1 MTDPTRKPEAPGAE
15 SLLACPLPLRR
26 YPAITLA
33 HGSGGRLTGLLIDE
47 LFRPVFQSPTLEQ
60 RHDGARLVL
69 GGARLAFSTDSYV
82 VRPLFFPGGDIGEL
96 AATGTANDLAMC
108 GARPRYLSCGL
119 ILEEGLPMEAL
130 VRVVRSLK
138 RAADAAG
145 LEVACGDTKVVERG
159 KGDGVYIN
167 TAGIGLIEHEQVL
180 EPASLRPG
188 DVILLSGDL
197 GRHGLAVLAA
207 RESLGF
213 EPPPRT
219 DCAPLWPLVEA
230 LLQGGV
236 TVRCLRDLTRGGLA
250 EALCE
255 LAESSGHSLLVD
267 EEAATIGDEVQGA
280 CAVLGLDPLYL
291 ACEGRCIAVVPA
303 EQADRALALWREQPL
318 AAGATRLGRVLRT
331 SDPAGTVL
339 CRGPLG
345 QERPLDR
352 LSTDPLPRIC

>member
-1 MTDPTRKPEAPGAE
+1 MTADPASQPEDPA
-15 SLLACPLPLRR
+15 LACPVPLRR

-33 HGSGGRLTGLLIDE
+33 HGSGGRLTAQLIDE
-47 LFRPVFQSPTLEQ
+47 LFRPVLQSPGLEQ
-60 RHDGARLVL
+60 QHDGARLDL

-96 AATGTANDLAMC
+96 AVTGTANDLAMC

-119 ILEEGLPMEAL
+119 ILEEGLPMETL

-138 RAADAAG
+138 RAADQAG
-145 LEVACGDTKVVERG
+145 VEIACGDTKVVERG
-159 KGDGVYIN
+159 KGDGLYIN
-167 TAGIGLIEHEQVL
+167 TAGIGLIEHAQTL
-180 EPASLRPG
+180 APAALQPG
-188 DVILLSGDL
+188 DAILLSGDL

-213 EPPPRT
+213 EPPLRS
-219 DCAPLWPLVEA
+219 DCAPLWPLVQA
-230 LLQGGV
+230 LLDGGV
-236 TVRCLRDLTRGGLA
+236 TLRCLRDLTRGGLA

-255 LAESSGHSLLVD
+255 LAEVSGLTLSI
-267 EEAATIGDEVQGA
+267 EEAAASVSDEVQGA

-291 ACEGRCIAVVPA
+291 ACEGRCIAVVPEA
-303 EQADRALALWREQPL
+303 QADLALRLWRAQPF
-318 AAGATRLGRVLRT
+318 AAGATRLGRVLREHEL
-331 SDPAGTVL
+331 SGAVV
-339 CRGPLG
+339 CRGPFG